1 MSIVVMCMYVC
12 MRVYVRYVKC
22 EYGRYVCIYV
32 CMRVYV
38 RYLKCEYGGCN
49 EFATPM
55 YLSFF
60 VMTRN

>member
-1 MSIVVMCMYVC
+1 MCM
-12 MRVYVRYVKC
+12 
-22 EYGRYVCIYV
+22 YV

-55 YLSFF
+55 YLSGTEH
-60 VMTRN
+60 VQV